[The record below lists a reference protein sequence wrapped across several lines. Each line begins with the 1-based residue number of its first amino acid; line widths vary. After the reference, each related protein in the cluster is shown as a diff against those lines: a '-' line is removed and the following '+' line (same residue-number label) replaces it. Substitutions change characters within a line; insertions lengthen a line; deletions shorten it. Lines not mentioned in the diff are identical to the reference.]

1 MEATV
6 CLRGKLWLFI
16 MANEV
21 EEISV
26 WLIHRMHDALG
37 VNIRF
42 DINGGKQCLQRESF
56 PVWT

>member
-1 MEATV
+1 
-6 CLRGKLWLFI
+6 

-42 DINGGKQCLQRESF
+42 DINGGKKCLQRESF